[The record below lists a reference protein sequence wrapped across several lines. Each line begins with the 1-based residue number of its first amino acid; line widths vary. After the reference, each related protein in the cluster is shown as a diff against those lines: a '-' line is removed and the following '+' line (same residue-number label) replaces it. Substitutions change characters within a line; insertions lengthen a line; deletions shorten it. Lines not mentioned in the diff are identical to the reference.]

1 MKFSYEVFEFGQA
14 TEEERK
20 WIPEFRRRTFP
31 VGNNCQWKLPSQLVF
46 TSKLHFLC
54 ISLGKE
60 QRF

>member
-1 MKFSYEVFEFGQA
+1 MEFSCEVFEFGQA

-31 VGNNCQWKLPSQLVF
+31 VGNNCQWKLPSRLLF
-46 TSKLHFLC
+46 TSKLNFLC

-60 QRF
+60 LRF

>member
-20 WIPEFRRRTFP
+20 WIPNLEGGHFRWETI
-31 VGNNCQWKLPSQLVF
+31 VSGLPSQLLF
-46 TSKLHFLC
+46 TSKLNFLC